1 MGKQAMKCI
10 CLCLALAV
18 ALAST
23 AEEAAAVETSAL
35 ARVKSMDIGTAYWRV
50 RSITATQ
57 GKFEWAVEQLAFFT
71 DRGAT
76 KAATGGTPISSSTK
90 VTKTEPDYAG
100 AEKQVQAEKAKRAKT
115 DKPMTGGEEAGMRE
129 KLRNEAYMAAKR
141 ADAGVGLVKKNA
153 DTQAFDGKTGTY
165 WLAGTNEKD
174 EWIGQKFAAPQD
186 IQSIKIKVL
195 SSANAPSAFIIEKS
209 DDGENW
215 SREIEV
221 TNCKT
226 WEKKQETF
234 AWAPYDTTPSSV
246 FAIRSQAHPRFCVGV
261 KPTPIP
267 DDPEADPIAIKF
279 HASLQVQLCDDMKI
293 PQWWN
298 FDKRG
303 LIHNSAGTEYIAH
316 INATDSAAG
325 SPFGVG
331 ECKKDC
337 DKNEA
342 DLLQYS
348 EGLQGGFL
356 RLKALTKNNLVLGPK
371 DLDKNGMPVV
381 GTDVVLHECGDTKD
395 LKDKTKT
402 PDANINNCPK
412 LKHSQWEL
420 FPMFQIEKSKRA
432 LNCSPYSH
440 THKKPEQASDQATAQ
455 RLCAK
460 DNKCIAYNWRDATPG
475 DITNKVYLCWELHDV
490 HSAQTGWEL
499 GIRAGRAEDFIEEMA
514 ESQRRSVV
522 KEA

>member
-1 MGKQAMKCI
+1 MALMKLAV
-10 CLCLALAV
+10 LCVVV

-23 AEEAAAVETSAL
+23 VEEAAAVETEAL
-35 ARVKSMDIGTAYWRV
+35 AGVKAMDIGTAYWRV
-50 RSITATQ
+50 RSIRATQ
-57 GKFEWAVEQLAFFT
+57 GKLEWAVEHLAFFT

-76 KAATGGTPISSSTK
+76 KAAAGGTPISSSTK

-115 DKPMTGGEEAGMRE
+115 DKPMTGGEEAAMRE

-141 ADAGVGLVKKNA
+141 ADAGVALVKKNA
-153 DTQAFDGKTGTY
+153 DTQAFDGKDGTY
-165 WLAGTNEKD
+165 WLAGTPQKD

-186 IQSIKIKVL
+186 IQSIKIKVM
-195 SSANAPSAFIIEKS
+195 STGQAPSAFIIEKS

-221 TNCKT
+221 TNCKA
-226 WEKKQETF
+226 WDKKQEVF

-267 DDPEADPIAIKF
+267 DDEEADPIPIKF
-279 HASLQVQLCDDMKI
+279 GAKLTVQLCDDMKI

-303 LIHNSAGTEYIAH
+303 MIHNSAGSEYIAH
-316 INATDSAAG
+316 INATDSAVG
-325 SPFGVG
+325 SPFAVG

-356 RLKALTKNNLVLGPK
+356 RLKAVTKNNLVLGPK

-381 GTDVVLHECGDTKD
+381 GTDVVLHECGSNKD

-412 LKHSQWEL
+412 MKHSQWEL
-420 FPMFQIEKSKRA
+420 FPMFQIEKGKRA

-440 THKKPEQASDQATAQ
+440 THKKPIQANDQATAQ
-455 RLCAK
+455 QACAK
-460 DNKCIAYNWRDATPG
+460 DNKCIAYNYRDSTPG
-475 DITNKVYLCWELHDV
+475 DITNKAYLCWELHDV
-490 HSAQTGWEL
+490 HSSQVGWEL
-499 GIRAGRAEDFIEEMA
+499 GIRAGRAEDFIEE
-514 ESQRRSVV
+514 
-522 KEA
+522 EAAKAAQAKREL